1 MVQEASSAEKSP
13 SDASISRAELP
24 SPQLPDPHKHEN
36 SSFEC
41 SWTESE
47 EKALVRN
54 LLESGFIPG
63 SLYTLSAWYKNSE
76 LSRRFGFFFLGNG
89 IAQACGGL
97 LAYGV
102 LHMRGVAGLAGW
114 QWLFILEGLFTIVSG
129 VIFLSLF
136 PGLPSN
142 PVSLLR
148 VSFFNEREKMIM
160 LSRLRLDNDTRT
172 ARSRHIKGLH
182 ILSTRLKYLRSQIK
196 DPKVL
201 LHVLLTICGLAP
213 TTALWSYAPTII
225 GSFGYGRL
233 QANALVSVGQ
243 WISVCLIIIA
253 AFVADKTGR
262 RGFVVLFGVF
272 CQWIFMVA
280 FRALPDSSSAG
291 LKFGIVTMGTATC
304 SWWHSVNGSW
314 LSINASCPEKRA
326 IRMAMFIMAA
336 NCAGIVGG
344 QLFRSDDLPY
354 YHRGWTIIA
363 VLMSIALSAVISL
376 LISYW
381 QANRYLAS
389 GGNVIDQSADE
400 YGHHEHGLQ
409 RRSRSAASPY
419 NY

>member
-13 SDASISRAELP
+13 SDAFISRAELP

-54 LLESGFIPG
+54 GNALTDNFLHDVGISQNWFNVGQQLLNAGIVLLEIPSNLILYRVGPRIWIGCQVIACLLESGFIPG

-129 VIFLSLF
+129 IIFLSLF

-148 VSFFNEREKMIM
+148 VSFFNEREKMMM

-172 ARSRHIKGLH
+172 ARSRHITSLH
-182 ILSTRLKYLRSQIK
+182 ILSTIK

-233 QANALVSVGQ
+233 QANALVSIGQ

-272 CQWIFMVA
+272 CQWTFMVA

-304 SWWHSVNGSW
+304 SWWRYVHH
-314 LSINASCPEKRA
+314 
-326 IRMAMFIMAA
+326 
-336 NCAGIVGG
+336 GG
-344 QLFRSDDLPY
+344 
-354 YHRGWTIIA
+354 
-363 VLMSIALSAVISL
+363 
-376 LISYW
+376 
-381 QANRYLAS
+381 
-389 GGNVIDQSADE
+389 
-400 YGHHEHGLQ
+400 
-409 RRSRSAASPY
+409 
-419 NY
+419 